1 MDQQLIKDQEVLVEI
16 MRQLAPQLTSL
27 EIPMNTGSGMLDPFT
42 VQTGF
47 LGHPALQTLIV
58 PEKTLPWPV
67 DETTLFPQS
76 IKHGGFLNLSS
87 INVYCSTTEEQ
98 RIHDPLTPQETRPG
112 LSVAFHFSTYILVIV
127 STILIISQLT
137 YLLILKDLR
146 VDIYTNY
153 TS

>member
-1 MDQQLIKDQEVLVEI
+1 
-16 MRQLAPQLTSL
+16 
-27 EIPMNTGSGMLDPFT
+27 MLDPFT
-42 VQTGF
+42 VPTGF
-47 LGHPALQTLIV
+47 LGYPALQTLIV

-76 IKHGGFLNLSS
+76 IKHVIITDSEDYAPHIVARINEHQKHGGFLNLPS
-87 INVYCSTTEEQ
+87 IDVYCSTEEQ
-98 RIHDPLTPQETRPG
+98 RIHDPLTPQETDLG
-112 LSVAFHFSTYILVIV
+112 LSVALHFSTYILVIV
-127 STILIISQLT
+127 STILIISQLI